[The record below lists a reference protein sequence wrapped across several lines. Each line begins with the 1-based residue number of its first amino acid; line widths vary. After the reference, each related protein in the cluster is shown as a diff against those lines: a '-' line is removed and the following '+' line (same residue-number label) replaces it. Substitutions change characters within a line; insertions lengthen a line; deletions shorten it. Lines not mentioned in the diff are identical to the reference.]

1 MSSIKN
7 IRFDGKFE
15 PLDFA
20 MRIQNVNVNTRLHRT
35 QLIFILPLKNAG
47 HLPKT
52 TEKHNSNELSA
63 RWLFLFSC
71 IFAVCSQSFP
81 VFYLF
86 DIVFS
91 IFFTYIFQY
100 FPMQQGRLSR
110 MVLQFMNHIDFSL
123 DFFFSDFD
131 WPTVS
136 AQHYNNIILIQT
148 ISRKRLIEE
157 MQKKATT
164 IKNHRFFL
172 RIGRRK
178 YFSDKVFQRNF
189 SNQKSNEESK
199 KKMRDDL

>member
-1 MSSIKN
+1 MSPIKN

-81 VFYLF
+81 VFYHF
-86 DIVFS
+86 DIVFF
-91 IFFTYIFQY
+91 IFCVYFNIFRCNRVETLENGSTIY
-100 FPMQQGRLSR
+100 ESYWFFLLIFLLVLTDQQC
-110 MVLQFMNHIDFSL
+110 QPN
-123 DFFFSDFD
+123 
-131 WPTVS
+131 
-136 AQHYNNIILIQT
+136 
-148 ISRKRLIEE
+148 
-157 MQKKATT
+157 TT
-164 IKNHRFFL
+164 ITLF
-172 RIGRRK
+172 
-178 YFSDKVFQRNF
+178 
-189 SNQKSNEESK
+189 
-199 KKMRDDL
+199 

>member
-20 MRIQNVNVNTRLHRT
+20 IRIQNVNVNTRLHRT

-81 VFYLF
+81 VFYHF
-86 DIVFS
+86 DIVFFIFS
-91 IFFTYIFQY
+91 IYFNIF
-100 FPMQQGRLSR
+100 RCNRVDSR
-110 MVLQFMNHIDFSL
+110 EWFYNLWIILIFSL
-123 DFFFSDFD
+123 DFFLLIFFSDSD

-148 ISRKRLIEE
+148 MAWKRLIAE
-157 MQKKATT
+157 MHKKQQQWK
-164 IKNHRFFL
+164 IINFFEQ
-172 RIGRRK
+172 IHK
-178 YFSDKVFQRNF
+178 
-189 SNQKSNEESK
+189 
-199 KKMRDDL
+199 

>member
-47 HLPKT
+47 NLPKT

-81 VFYLF
+81 VFYHF
-86 DIVFS
+86 DIVFFIFS
-91 IFFTYIFQY
+91 IYFNIF
-100 FPMQQGRLSR
+100 RCNRVDSR
-110 MVLQFMNHIDFSL
+110 EWFYNLWIILIFSL
-123 DFFFSDFD
+123 DFLFWFFFL
-131 WPTVS
+131 
-136 AQHYNNIILIQT
+136 ILTDQQC
-148 ISRKRLIEE
+148 KPN
-157 MQKKATT
+157 TT
-164 IKNHRFFL
+164 ITLF
-172 RIGRRK
+172 
-178 YFSDKVFQRNF
+178 
-189 SNQKSNEESK
+189 
-199 KKMRDDL
+199 